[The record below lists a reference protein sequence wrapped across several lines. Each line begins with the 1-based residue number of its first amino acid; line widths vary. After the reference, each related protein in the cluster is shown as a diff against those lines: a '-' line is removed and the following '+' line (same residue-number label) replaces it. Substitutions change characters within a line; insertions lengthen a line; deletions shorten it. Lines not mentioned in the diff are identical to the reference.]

1 MMRNSIETKIRA
13 SAVFIYLLV
22 AVTCCGS
29 ILYFYGIRGDI
40 DKKKRN
46 IANYNKELSQI
57 NELIYAVN
65 DAQTEVNLFVITGN
79 RKHLELYHRKN
90 REINARIDTLKIA
103 KKNFEVDTILSRIM
117 PLLND
122 KRKSIVRLNKQF
134 SHHSPINSLSGKLTD
149 LSSKVRKDVIDSIQ
163 KKQHEMVPAKKPN
176 KNLIKKIANIFSKS
190 QKESRPVTSDISEEM
205 NPGSRDSLLID
216 ELVDQ
221 TREGY
226 EQHILAIGGQV
237 HSMIK
242 TDQYITFRITELLT
256 ILYNQIILFRVEEIN
271 NDEVRLQKSNNQAM
285 SAAGIS
291 MICALICIVLIL
303 RNVNKGYKARKA
315 LEEANHQNR
324 QLLESRHKLLLSVSH
339 DVKTPLS
346 SMLGYVEL
354 YGQKGKLS
362 PEETSPIHHAG
373 SHILDLLNNLLDFS
387 SLEKGSLSLIQHDFT
402 IDKLC
407 NELYEMIAPLADAKS
422 LRLIQ
427 KNDFQR
433 NTTIHSD
440 YLKIKQILSNILS
453 NAVKYTKEGSIFFDT
468 SFEANKLT
476 CTVTDTGLGIPI
488 EKRETVFMPFSRIK
502 ENSLMQEGSGFGL
515 YVVKGLVDLLGGKIN
530 IKSESGKGTEVQVV
544 IPAEI
549 VETQTDQSPKNI
561 LVVDDDKLFLEMA
574 AQMCRQLGHNVE
586 ACDNYD
592 SFEKMLLHIDDY
604 DLVLSDME
612 MGDFSGEDLLRKVKQ
627 HRKDLA
633 VIVMTGRNKLVPE
646 EFKAKG
652 FSGCLQK
659 PFTSENLFYLIGGTL
674 SSPSLE
680 KDSQRV
686 DRTDEQLFYE
696 QFISEMVKNIVWLR
710 KTSADKDFP
719 KARYICHKI
728 LPIVSHLNAPE
739 KITDALR
746 KIDEMGTREVMPET
760 GIWDKIASLADQ
772 LELFLEKIQ
781 DKYFPD

>member
-1 MMRNSIETKIRA
+1 
-13 SAVFIYLLV
+13 
-22 AVTCCGS
+22 
-29 ILYFYGIRGDI
+29 
-40 DKKKRN
+40 
-46 IANYNKELSQI
+46 
-57 NELIYAVN
+57 
-65 DAQTEVNLFVITGN
+65 
-79 RKHLELYHRKN
+79 
-90 REINARIDTLKIA
+90 
-103 KKNFEVDTILSRIM
+103 
-117 PLLND
+117 
-122 KRKSIVRLNKQF
+122 
-134 SHHSPINSLSGKLTD
+134 
-149 LSSKVRKDVIDSIQ
+149 
-163 KKQHEMVPAKKPN
+163 
-176 KNLIKKIANIFSKS
+176 
-190 QKESRPVTSDISEEM
+190 
-205 NPGSRDSLLID
+205 
-216 ELVDQ
+216 
-221 TREGY
+221 
-226 EQHILAIGGQV
+226 
-237 HSMIK
+237 
-242 TDQYITFRITELLT
+242 
-256 ILYNQIILFRVEEIN
+256 
-271 NDEVRLQKSNNQAM
+271 
-285 SAAGIS
+285 
-291 MICALICIVLIL
+291 
-303 RNVNKGYKARKA
+303 
-315 LEEANHQNR
+315 
-324 QLLESRHKLLLSVSH
+324 
-339 DVKTPLS
+339 
-346 SMLGYVEL
+346 
-354 YGQKGKLS
+354 
-362 PEETSPIHHAG
+362 
-373 SHILDLLNNLLDFS
+373 
-387 SLEKGSLSLIQHDFT
+387 
-402 IDKLC
+402 
-407 NELYEMIAPLADAKS
+407 
-422 LRLIQ
+422 
-427 KNDFQR
+427 
-433 NTTIHSD
+433 
-440 YLKIKQILSNILS
+440 
-453 NAVKYTKEGSIFFDT
+453 
-468 SFEANKLT
+468 
-476 CTVTDTGLGIPI
+476 
-488 EKRETVFMPFSRIK
+488 
-502 ENSLMQEGSGFGL
+502 
-515 YVVKGLVDLLGGKIN
+515 
-530 IKSESGKGTEVQVV
+530 V